1 MALDLSHPAVLQMLL
16 ESPQECGVVL
26 EPLGTDHP
34 VALLRR
40 NLRRTRNA
48 EAADDFDRWRYS
60 AVVDRVM
67 AAVGA
72 TAYLL
77 PDEERGLRRA
87 LQKWARD
94 NSPALAFVPPPPQP
108 GVLK

>member
-1 MALDLSHPAVLQMLL
+1 MTLDLSHPAVLQMLL
-16 ESPQECGVVL
+16 ESPQECGVAL

-40 NLRRTRNA
+40 HLQRARNDA
-48 EAADDFDRWRYS
+48 AADEFDRWRYS
-60 AVVDRVM
+60 AVVDRAM

-72 TAYLL
+72 TTYLL
-77 PDEERGLRRA
+77 PDEERGIRRA

-94 NSPALAFVPPPPQP
+94 NSPAPAFVPPPPPP